1 MSKEC
6 HRSLARHIA
15 AKCGRHGY
23 ALEGKFFFSSEIMEN
38 FDSSW
43 FNRNTFV
50 PSGQIEK
57 PKDKQRTL
65 PSTSS
70 PSPNLMG
77 MGQPVTLQA
86 EIHSVPTYEKSSSN
100 LGRVADPVQLNLDTI
115 TVLQDPSFVS

>member
-23 ALEGKFFFSSEIMEN
+23 VLEGKFFFSSDIMEN
-38 FDSSW
+38 FDRSW

-57 PKDKQRTL
+57 PKDKQKTFAS
-65 PSTSS
+65 PSS
-70 PSPNLMG
+70 PTPNLMG

-86 EIHSVPTYEKSSSN
+86 EIHFVPT
-100 LGRVADPVQLNLDTI
+100 LVRLLAGRRGVLSPNHVTPVFFL
-115 TVLQDPSFVS
+115 F